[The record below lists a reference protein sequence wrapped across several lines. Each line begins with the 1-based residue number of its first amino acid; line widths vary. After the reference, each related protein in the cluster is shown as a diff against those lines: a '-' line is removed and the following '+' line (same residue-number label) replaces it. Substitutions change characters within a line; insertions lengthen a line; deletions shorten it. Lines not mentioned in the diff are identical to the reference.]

1 MKKVLPCAS
10 PNCAF
15 EREDRTRPTY
25 RFSGHE
31 TFPFRYSWLPKAVV
45 ELTANAELFSD
56 DERAMVRL
64 GVGKNML
71 KAIRFWVQAAG
82 IIKDGKSKPCS
93 EWEPRA
99 CVRSS
104 LLPASSFL
112 YHSRLCTK
120 ATLACKAQCHG
131 CSALGT
137 QTSSLA
143 NFGQVGQHSAANF
156 RAQSTLIGLMKVQV
170 RFGLVRAVMLRRGI
184 RPWMGSSRHVCILRQ
199 ARLS

>member
-15 EREDRTRPTY
+15 EREDRARPTY

-31 TFPFRYSWLPKAVV
+31 TFPF
-45 ELTANAELFSD
+45 
-56 DERAMVRL
+56 
-64 GVGKNML
+64 
-71 KAIRFWVQAAG
+71 WVQAAG
-82 IIKDGKSKPCS
+82 IIKDGKSTPCS

-156 RAQSTLIGLMKVQV
+156 TAQSTLIGLMKVQV
-170 RFGLVRAVMLRRGI
+170 RFGLVRGHATTRHSSMDGEQPSCLHPAAGTAQLKWISPGTGRAYTLARAPALNCRTELGI
-184 RPWMGSSRHVCILRQ
+184 
-199 ARLS
+199 